1 MVSGEKRMTP
11 SRFQDPLRPFA
22 TSHTGSGGAP
32 ETSTFWSLPSAK
44 NARNRL
50 SGDQNGKV
58 APCVPGIGFAA
69 SSPVGRSHRRVL
81 PSASFAANVMKR
93 PSGRHRERA
102 AAGLGQVEL
111 GLLGRQHEC
120 PDAHGGTRR
129 PAQVTERREARAR
142 RSPRPRR
149 PRRASRGS
157 CAARRRAPAAPPGTR
172 PRRPTGAGASR
183 RAPSGSG
190 PPGPWRGTS

>member
-32 ETSTFWSLPSAK
+32 EMSTFWSLPSAK

-93 PSGRHRERA
+93 PSGDTVSEPQPDSDRWSSDFSAGSTNAPTRTA
-102 AAGLGQVEL
+102 ACG
-111 GLLGRQHEC
+111 
-120 PDAHGGTRR
+120 
-129 PAQVTERREARAR
+129 
-142 RSPRPRR
+142 
-149 PRRASRGS
+149 
-157 CAARRRAPAAPPGTR
+157 ARRR
-172 PRRPTGAGASR
+172 
-183 RAPSGSG
+183 
-190 PPGPWRGTS
+190 